1 MWSRHLILQDL
12 HIKLVQ
18 FIQVLQTILHNKK
31 YVITWNMNPVNQLLF
46 NRDPCKNFSYTNK
59 SWFTVYDILHVVFLR
74 LLVLFKIIFGLST
87 LI

>member
-12 HIKLVQ
+12 QIKLLQ

-46 NRDPCKNFSYTNK
+46 NSDNLILQ
-59 SWFTVYDILHVVFLR
+59 FT
-74 LLVLFKIIFGLST
+74 
-87 LI
+87 